1 MLGSVNIQLSPKA
14 SPRFVFGFLLAHGLL
29 FLGVEYII
37 FPSFPLFTL
46 AHALIG
52 IGIYLIFWRAYF
64 PRLFW
69 DVSFAAG
76 VSVLFGVLFGDVI
89 LDNYFFMY
97 PEAPTGLIPTAYAGL
112 A

>member
-52 IGIYLIFWRAYF
+52 IGIYLFFYVPGGTNRVNPDSICR
-64 PRLFW
+64 
-69 DVSFAAG
+69 SG
-76 VSVLFGVLFGDVI
+76 SVLYLFLCEVGEICIVQSVRR
-89 LDNYFFMY
+89 
-97 PEAPTGLIPTAYAGL
+97 
-112 A
+112 